1 MYTFE
6 VGVKYSTYSTI
17 YVLFDEVVEQ
27 VTQLKLANLTQ
38 LLKM

>member
-1 MYTFE
+1 MYSFE
-6 VGVKYSTYSTI
+6 VDIKYSTYSTI
-17 YVLFDEVVEQ
+17 FVMFDEVVKQ